1 MSTLCVRAPRQR
13 GSTQNWTDSL
23 PKQDALQPFQSLLG
37 CTASGQGAG
46 SCDGAAV
53 LRPASMKQRRE
64 QVLLAGG
71 GVNDALDL
79 AAELQS

>member
-1 MSTLCVRAPRQR
+1 MSTFGVSAPRQR
-13 GSTQNWTDSL
+13 GSTHNWADGV

-37 CTASGQGAG
+37 CTGSGQGAG
-46 SCDGAAV
+46 SCHGAAV
-53 LRPASMKQRRE
+53 SRVPSLKQRRE
-64 QVLLAGG
+64 QVLLADG